1 MSTRRGHILVTAA
14 LISATG
20 IGAAFVA
27 TASFS
32 HNSVSTDD
40 AATDG
45 QRTVMAAAFIEPDS
59 LAAAGVSSGAAGTV
73 ASNALSHLVN
83 TDTTL
88 AADYGSLVSLRGQV
102 IAAERSV
109 RSGKGTAQELTT
121 LRSQLASSET
131 DVATRLGSLRTA
143 AFAELSTDQKDRI
156 GVLRTQDPLGLGYPY
171 RAMDGQTESERVGLR
186 GALANV
192 RTCEFADV
200 EADGT
205 CQSAVSSAD
214 ADSDVTTASTG
225 MQNLTVI
232 RNSFAA
238 ALAG

>member
-27 TASFS
+27 TASLS

-40 AATDG
+40 AANDG

-83 TDTTL
+83 TDATL
-88 AADYGSLVSLRGQV
+88 VADYGSLVSLRGQV
-102 IAAERSV
+102 IEAERSV
-109 RSGKGTAQELTT
+109 RSGKGSAQELAT

-131 DVATRLGSLRTA
+131 DVATRLGSLRAA
-143 AFAELSTDQKDRI
+143 AFVELSTDQKDRI
-156 GVLRTQDPLGLGYPY
+156 EVLRTQDPLGLDYPY
-171 RAMDGQTESERVGLR
+171 RAMDGQTEGERVGLR
-186 GALANV
+186 DALANV

-200 EADGT
+200 SPDGT

-225 MQNLTVI
+225 MQNLAVV
-232 RNSFAA
+232 RNSFAT